1 MQQPFTYIYKINNYI
16 IFLRVIKTVLKI
28 IFISVFYT
36 YIYACHMNRIKR
48 RYIVK
53 IYSIS
58 VYIFLSYI
66 FISFFV
72 SNIYY
77 IGVYLYIVIA
87 LSLRGDLN
95 FVNIKLCLCFFLKY
109 HKFV

>member
-1 MQQPFTYIYKINNYI
+1 
-16 IFLRVIKTVLKI
+16 
-28 IFISVFYT
+28 
-36 YIYACHMNRIKR
+36 MNRIKHK
-48 RYIVK
+48 YIAK

-66 FISFFV
+66 FISCFV

-77 IGVYLYIVIA
+77 IGVYLYIEIV

-95 FVNIKLCLCFFLKY
+95 FVNIKQCLCWFLKY